1 MKQVAELG
9 SRPQGLPVLVPPT
22 GPTPTDPAFPEDPG
36 LCLQGPFFITFLSPS
51 LGKPS
56 FYMYGVG
63 APPLLELQG
72 LLPAGNS
79 AML

>member
-1 MKQVAELG
+1 MEQVAELG
-9 SRPQGLPVLVPPT
+9 SRPQGLPVLAPPT
-22 GPTPTDPAFPEDPG
+22 GPAPTDPAFPEDPG